1 MPELPE
7 VETIARGLRP
17 QLTGRC
23 ITGVDVRW
31 HGSIAGDRGAV
42 EALVG
47 RRISAVGRRGKLLLL
62 RLDDAP
68 ATPDACTGQMVAV
81 PNGVADT
88 SASLGM
94 PVQPVQPAQTV
105 QPDMSGQPDMPDQ
118 WVAHALCSPHVAALP
133 AHLDPNRVALVGVH
147 LKMTGRLFVYPPAQ
161 PPGMHTRVIVALDDG
176 NRLFFDD
183 ARKFGYLRALTPAM
197 LARWD
202 FWTGLGP
209 EPLTLPMRAF
219 VALLAG
225 RRARIKSLLLDQ
237 TIIAGVGNIYADESL
252 FRAQIRP
259 DRQAATLGDTQLAA
273 LHGHL
278 QDVLQESIAECG
290 SSVRDYRDAHGDAG
304 AFQNRFRVYG
314 RSGQRCIVCDA
325 PLETATVAGRTSV
338 FCPCCQ
344 K

>member
-81 PNGVADT
+81 PGGGADT
-88 SASLGM
+88 PALLGM
-94 PVQPVQPAQTV
+94 PVQPAQTV

-118 WVAHALCSPHVAALP
+118 WVAHALRSPHVAALP

-161 PPGMHTRVIVALDDG
+161 PPGMHTRVIMALDDG

-183 ARKFGYLRALTPAM
+183 ARKFGYLRALTLPC
-197 LARWD
+197 LPGGISGP
-202 FWTGLGP
+202 GLG
-209 EPLTLPMRAF
+209 
-219 VALLAG
+219 
-225 RRARIKSLLLDQ
+225 
-237 TIIAGVGNIYADESL
+237 
-252 FRAQIRP
+252 
-259 DRQAATLGDTQLAA
+259 
-273 LHGHL
+273 
-278 QDVLQESIAECG
+278 
-290 SSVRDYRDAHGDAG
+290 
-304 AFQNRFRVYG
+304 QNR
-314 RSGQRCIVCDA
+314 
-325 PLETATVAGRTSV
+325 
-338 FCPCCQ
+338 
-344 K
+344 